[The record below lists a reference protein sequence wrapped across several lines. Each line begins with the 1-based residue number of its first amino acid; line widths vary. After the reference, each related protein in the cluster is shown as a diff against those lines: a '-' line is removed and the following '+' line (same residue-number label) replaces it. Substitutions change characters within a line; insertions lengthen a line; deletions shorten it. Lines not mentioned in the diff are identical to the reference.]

1 MIQSICV
8 YCGSSAKAADIYK
21 SSARELGTLLARKG
35 FKTVYGG
42 ASVGLM
48 GLLADSA
55 LAEGGKVIGIMSRN
69 LVDYEIDH
77 KGLSE
82 IHIVD
87 TMHKRKK
94 MMVDYA
100 DAFVVLPGGI
110 GTLDELFEVMTWKQI
125 GLHDKPIIIVD
136 IDGYWEKMV
145 EMLHAIGD
153 AGFMRTD
160 QEHLYTVVSSVEE
173 VPQALATAPQERF
186 DPTTKWI

>member
-1 MIQSICV
+1 MIKSVCV

-21 SSARELGTLLARKG
+21 KSATELGTLLAHEG
-35 FKTVYGG
+35 LVTVYGG

-55 LAEGGKVIGIMSRN
+55 LEAGGKVTGIMSRN

-87 TMHKRKK
+87 TMHKRKQL
-94 MMVDYA
+94 MVDHA
-100 DAFVVLPGGI
+100 DAFVVLPGGA
-110 GTLDELFEVMTWKQI
+110 GTLDEFFEVMTWKQI
-125 GLHDKPIIIVD
+125 GLHDKPIIIVN
-136 IDGYWEKMV
+136 INNYWDKMI
-145 EMLHAIGD
+145 EMLVAIGD

-160 QEHLYTVVSSVEE
+160 QDHLYSIVDSVTDI
-173 VPQALATAPQERF
+173 PNALHQAPKERF
-186 DPTTKWI
+186 DPATKWI